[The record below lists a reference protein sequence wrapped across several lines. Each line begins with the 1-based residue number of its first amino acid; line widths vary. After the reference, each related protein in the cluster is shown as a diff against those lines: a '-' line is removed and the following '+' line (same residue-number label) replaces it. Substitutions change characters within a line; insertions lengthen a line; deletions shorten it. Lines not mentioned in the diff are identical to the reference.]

1 MAQIAKASK
10 STAKKVAYEKK
21 QEEGGK
27 KILEWIFGV
36 LIVLAVLFVI
46 YSVAATSSKVTS
58 AVVTDVPSGCV
69 SVTTADTSPS
79 KALRMVKA

>member
-1 MAQIAKASK
+1 MAQIARASK

-46 YSVAATSSKVTS
+46 YSIWIVA
-58 AVVTDVPSGCV
+58 
-69 SVTTADTSPS
+69 
-79 KALRMVKA
+79 